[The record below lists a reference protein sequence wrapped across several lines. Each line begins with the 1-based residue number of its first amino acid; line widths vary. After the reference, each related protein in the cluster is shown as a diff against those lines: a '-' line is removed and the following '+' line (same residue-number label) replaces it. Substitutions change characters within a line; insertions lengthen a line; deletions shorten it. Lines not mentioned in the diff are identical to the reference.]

1 MKLTKADLPTLYPA
15 LLIALAMLA
24 VGAGRAYLAREAL
37 RTAERQHQATQ
48 AERNEIDGRLK
59 RVRNEEQEIK
69 RKNAIFT
76 DLRTRGVIGE
86 EQRLE
91 WSEQISAI
99 RERRRLPQLE
109 YEIAPQT
116 KLESIPGNF
125 SIHASSMKMSARL
138 LHEEDL
144 INLIDDLRRD
154 ARALILVRA
163 CALSRLART
172 VSDTTAT
179 PHLQAECQIE
189 WITLQGPASALASG
203 GRQ

>member
-1 MKLTKADLPTLYPA
+1 MIGFFYVYTWYWSLGLIYRIDVADNLDLTIDMTLTAPNCPAADF
-15 LLIALAMLA
+15 IMED
-24 VGAGRAYLAREAL
+24 V
-37 RTAERQHQATQ
+37 QQ
-48 AERNEIDGRLK
+48 
-59 RVRNEEQEIK
+59 
-69 RKNAIFT
+69 
-76 DLRTRGVIGE
+76 
-86 EQRLE
+86 
-91 WSEQISAI
+91 
-99 RERRRLPQLE
+99 
-109 YEIAPQT
+109 

>member
-24 VGAGRAYLAREAL
+24 VGAGSAYLAREAL

-69 RKNAIFT
+69 RKNAIFS

-125 SIHASSMKMSARL
+125 SIHVSSMKMSARL

-144 INLIDDLRRD
+144 INLIGDLRRD

-189 WITLQGPASALASG
+189 WITLQGPPSALTSG